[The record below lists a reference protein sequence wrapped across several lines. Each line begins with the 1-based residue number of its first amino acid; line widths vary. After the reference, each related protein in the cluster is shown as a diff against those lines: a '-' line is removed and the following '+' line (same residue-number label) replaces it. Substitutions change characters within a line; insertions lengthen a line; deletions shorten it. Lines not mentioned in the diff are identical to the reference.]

1 MPKINKDTL
10 KTLKN
15 GVKVFKYENKNSYNC
30 YFQVGSTYTK
40 SGKKYYGLGTKNIHE
55 ATIRANTKYKEWH
68 TTNAEKSKKFL
79 DFDLDVAQPYLRYK
93 IRKYRNKT
101 NIKDNEQGSRD
112 KAKWENFLKPYFEDV
127 NYHDTDEVE
136 RIIDD
141 EVLSDLKE
149 QGKSGNTINKY
160 MSVITQMYKRAKD
173 RGILNI
179 IPDTPTQEV
188 INTPRIAYENL
199 ELNLINRQCDE
210 LANTK
215 KDIFFLDCK
224 DYFNVCRSAGFRPG
238 LEVLNLKRKDYKF
251 LTDSKD
257 PNYKVLEYTIWGT
270 KTKPI
275 HKPVANSFFTEKIFP
290 EIINRHIS
298 AELKPDD
305 YLLFPFRKDR
315 KRLKNK
321 CGKLFV
327 DISKKLHLF
336 YKDGGTRPLYS
347 VRHTYATELYKNGA
361 KIDDIATL
369 MNTSS
374 RMVMSV
380 YLGLTSQSNVN
391 LHKRV
396 YANNNLKVIK

>member
-55 ATIRANTKYKEWH
+55 ATIRANIKYKEWH

-160 MSVITQMYKRAKD
+160 MSVLTQMFKRAKD
-173 RGILNI
+173 RGKVNF
-179 IPDTPTQEV
+179 IPDTPTQQV
-188 INTPRIAYENL
+188 INTPRYPYENQ
-199 ELNLINRQCDE
+199 ELNFINERCRE
-210 LANTK
+210 LNNK
-215 KDIFFLDCK
+215 EIDDFHLHSK
-224 DYFNVCRSAGFRPG
+224 DYYNLCRSAGFRPG
-238 LEVLNLKRKDYKF
+238 NEPLSLRRKDCEII
-251 LTDSKD
+251 SS
-257 PNYKVLEYTIWGT
+257 PNNPDKEYLKYTIWGT

-275 HKPVANSFFTEKIFP
+275 HNPIANSWFLEHIYP
-290 EIINRHIS
+290 EINERHKEYQNDS
-298 AELKPDD
+298 D
-305 YLLFPFRKDR
+305 YLLFPHI
-315 KRLKNK
+315 KNRRTLQHK
-321 CGKLFV
+321 TGKLFAR
-327 DISKKLHLF
+327 ISKDLKLF
-336 YKDGGTRPLYS
+336 YHKGGTRPLYAI
-347 VRHTYATELYKNGA
+347 RHTYATELYKKGTPVE
-361 KIDDIATL
+361 DIAEL

-374 RMVMSV
+374 RMILSV
-380 YLGLTSQSNVN
+380 YLGHTDQSLIN
-391 LHKRV
+391 LAERV
-396 YANNNLKVIK
+396 PNKFKLVK

>member
-30 YFQVGSTYTK
+30 YFQVGSTYAK
-40 SGKKYYGLGTKNIHE
+40 SGKKYYGLGTKNIND

-160 MSVITQMYKRAKD
+160 MSVLTQMYKRAKD
-173 RGILNI
+173 RGTVNV

-290 EIINRHIS
+290 EIINRHIG
-298 AELKPDD
+298 AELKDDD
-305 YLLFPFRKDR
+305 YLLFPFLKDR

-321 CGKLFV
+321 AGKLFV
-327 DISKKLHLF
+327 DISKKLQLF

-347 VRHTYATELYKNGA
+347 VRHTYATELYKKGA

-369 MNTSS
+369 MNTSP

-380 YLGLTSQSNVN
+380 YLGLTSQNNVN

-396 YANNNLKVIK
+396 YGNMKIIK

>member
-30 YFQVGSTYTK
+30 YFQVGSTYAK
-40 SGKKYYGLGTKNIHE
+40 SGKKYYGLGTKNIND

-160 MSVITQMYKRAKD
+160 MSVLTQMYKRAKD
-173 RGILNI
+173 RGTVNV

-188 INTPRIAYENL
+188 INTPRVAYENL

-275 HKPVANSFFTEKIFP
+275 HKPVANSFFTRNWVLCYEDS
-290 EIINRHIS
+290 IN
-298 AELKPDD
+298 
-305 YLLFPFRKDR
+305 
-315 KRLKNK
+315 
-321 CGKLFV
+321 
-327 DISKKLHLF
+327 
-336 YKDGGTRPLYS
+336 S
-347 VRHTYATELYKNGA
+347 V
-361 KIDDIATL
+361 
-369 MNTSS
+369 
-374 RMVMSV
+374 
-380 YLGLTSQSNVN
+380 
-391 LHKRV
+391 
-396 YANNNLKVIK
+396 

>member
-30 YFQVGSTYTK
+30 YFQVGSTYAK
-40 SGKKYYGLGTKNIHE
+40 SGKKYYGLGTKNIND

-112 KAKWENFLKPYFEDV
+112 KAKWDNFLKPYFEDV

-141 EVLSDLKE
+141 EILSDLKE

-215 KDIFFLDCK
+215 KDIFFLECK

-251 LTDSKD
+251 LIDSKD
-257 PNYKVLEYTIWGT
+257 SNYKVLEYTIWGT

-290 EIINRHIS
+290 EIANRHIS
-298 AELKPDD
+298 SELKDHD
-305 YLLFPFRKDR
+305 YLLFPFLKDR
-315 KRLKNK
+315 KKLKNK
-321 CGKLFV
+321 VGKLFV
-327 DISKKLHLF
+327 DISKKLQLF

-347 VRHTYATELYKNGA
+347 VRHTYATELYKKGA
-361 KIDDIATL
+361 KIDDIATS
-369 MNTSS
+369 MNTSP

-380 YLGLTSQSNVN
+380 YLGLTSQNNVN

-396 YANNNLKVIK
+396 YGNMKIIK

>member
-30 YFQVGSTYTK
+30 YFQVGSTYAK

-160 MSVITQMYKRAKD
+160 MSVLTQMFKRAKD
-173 RGILNI
+173 RGKVSF
-179 IPDTPTQEV
+179 IPDTPTQQV
-188 INTPRIAYENL
+188 INTPRFPYENQ
-199 ELNLINRQCDE
+199 ELNFINERCRE
-210 LANTK
+210 LNNK
-215 KDIFFLDCK
+215 EIDDFHLHSK
-224 DYFNVCRSAGFRPG
+224 DYFNLLRSAGFRPG
-238 LEVLNLKRKDYKF
+238 NEPLSLRRKDCEII
-251 LTDSKD
+251 SS
-257 PNYKVLEYTIWGT
+257 PNNPDKEYLKYTIWGT

-275 HKPVANSFFTEKIFP
+275 HNPIANSWFLEHIYP
-290 EIINRHIS
+290 EINERHK
-298 AELKPDD
+298 EYQNDTD
-305 YLLFPFRKDR
+305 YLLFPHIKNRR
-315 KRLKNK
+315 TLKHK
-321 CGKLFV
+321 TGKLFAR
-327 DISKKLHLF
+327 ISKDLKLF
-336 YKDGGTRPLYS
+336 YHKGGTRPLYAI
-347 VRHTYATELYKNGA
+347 RHTYATELYKKGTPVE
-361 KIDDIATL
+361 DIAEL

-374 RMVMSV
+374 RMILSV
-380 YLGLTSQSNVN
+380 YLGHTDQSLIN
-391 LHKRV
+391 LAERV
-396 YANNNLKVIK
+396 PNKFKLVK

>member
-30 YFQVGSTYTK
+30 YFQVGSTYAK
-40 SGKKYYGLGTKNIHE
+40 SGKKYYGLGTKNIND

-215 KDIFFLDCK
+215 KDIFFLECK

-290 EIINRHIS
+290 EIANRHIS
-298 AELKPDD
+298 SELKDDD
-305 YLLFPFRKDR
+305 YLLFPFLKDR
-315 KRLKNK
+315 KKLKNK
-321 CGKLFV
+321 VGKLFV
-327 DISKKLHLF
+327 DISKKLQLF

-347 VRHTYATELYKNGA
+347 VRHTYATELYKKGA

-369 MNTSS
+369 MNTSP

-380 YLGLTSQSNVN
+380 YLGLTSQNNVN

-396 YANNNLKVIK
+396 YGNMKIIK

>member
-30 YFQVGSTYTK
+30 YFQVGSTYAK
-40 SGKKYYGLGTKNIHE
+40 SGKKYYGLGTKNIND

-160 MSVITQMYKRAKD
+160 MSVLTQMYKRAKD
-173 RGILNI
+173 RGTVNV
-179 IPDTPTQEV
+179 IPDTPTQQV
-188 INTPRIAYENL
+188 IDTPRHAYENE
-199 ELNLINRQCDE
+199 ELNLINERCRQE
-210 LANTK
+210 YNMTK
-215 KDIFFLDCK
+215 NIFWLDFKDCLNLFRC
-224 DYFNVCRSAGFRPG
+224 AGFRPG
-238 LEVLNLKRKDYKF
+238 LEPLSLKRKHFRYVQ
-251 LTDSKD
+251 SKSN
-257 PNYKVLEYTIWGT
+257 PNQTELFFDLYNT
-270 KTKPI
+270 KTEPFHSPI
-275 HKPVANSFFTEKIFP
+275 ANEFYTQHIFP
-290 EIINRHIS
+290 ELRDRHS
-298 AELKPDD
+298 NLKDND
-305 YLLFPFRKDR
+305 YLLFPNIKERNL
-315 KRLKNK
+315 LKHK
-321 CGKLFV
+321 TGKLFV
-327 DISKKLHLF
+327 RFSKELKLYHF
-336 YKDGGTRPLYS
+336 KGGTRPLYS
-347 VRHTYATELYKNGA
+347 IRHTYATEQWKKGTS
-361 KIDDIATL
+361 IEDIAEL
-369 MNTSS
+369 MNTSE
-374 RMVMSV
+374 RMVLSV
-380 YLGLTSQSNVN
+380 YLSHTDEALLKLAARRG
-391 LHKRV
+391 K
-396 YANNNLKVIK
+396 LKVVK

>member
-1 MPKINKDTL
+1 
-10 KTLKN
+10 
-15 GVKVFKYENKNSYNC
+15 
-30 YFQVGSTYTK
+30 
-40 SGKKYYGLGTKNIHE
+40 
-55 ATIRANTKYKEWH
+55 
-68 TTNAEKSKKFL
+68 
-79 DFDLDVAQPYLRYK
+79 
-93 IRKYRNKT
+93 
-101 NIKDNEQGSRD
+101 
-112 KAKWENFLKPYFEDV
+112 
-127 NYHDTDEVE
+127 
-136 RIIDD
+136 
-141 EVLSDLKE
+141 
-149 QGKSGNTINKY
+149 
-160 MSVITQMYKRAKD
+160 MYKRAKD
-173 RGILNI
+173 RGTVNV

-347 VRHTYATELYKNGA
+347 VRHTYATELYKKGA

-369 MNTSS
+369 MNTSP

-380 YLGLTSQSNVN
+380 YLGLTSQNNVN

-396 YANNNLKVIK
+396 YGNMKIIK

>member
-30 YFQVGSTYTK
+30 YFQVGSAYAK
-40 SGKKYYGLGTKNIHE
+40 SGKKYYGLGTKNIND

-160 MSVITQMYKRAKD
+160 MSVLTQMYKRAKD
-173 RGILNI
+173 RGTVNV

-215 KDIFFLDCK
+215 KDISFLESK

-251 LTDSKD
+251 LTDAKD
-257 PNYKVLEYTIWGT
+257 KDYKVLEYTVWGT

-275 HKPVANSFFTEKIFP
+275 HKPVANSFFTKNIFP

-305 YLLFPFRKDR
+305 YLLFPFLKDR